1 MNDKKLLELAF
12 ELVQRLDKVA
22 DKNLPQEIVDVV
34 KLHSKLA
41 VGSAWIPIP
50 GADVAA
56 GAATVWGMY
65 IRINNKIGLSFS
77 DNVIKSIGSGVATN
91 LASYIAMSGVAS
103 AMKFVPGIGTLGGA
117 IVMSASL
124 YAVTLVSGWI
134 YLKALCTL
142 AEKDGS
148 NLKIRQFG
156 IRICLE
162 KFQLPALFNAH
173 WQCLGLIL
181 EETVCCQCRTEIHK
195 EVMYRAMA

>member
-117 IVMSASL
+117 IVMN
-124 YAVTLVSGWI
+124 AVTLVSGWI

-148 NLKIRQFG
+148 NLKMENLSGAVKEVLKQ
-156 IRICLE
+156 
-162 KFQLPALFNAH
+162 K
-173 WQCLGLIL
+173 GLIKDMIS
-181 EETVCCQCRTEIHK
+181 QAKK
-195 EVMYRAMA
+195 EYRK

>member
-103 AMKFVPGIGTLGGA
+103 AMKFLPGIGTLGGA

-148 NLKIRQFG
+148 NLKMENLSGAVKEVLKQ
-156 IRICLE
+156 
-162 KFQLPALFNAH
+162 K
-173 WQCLGLIL
+173 GLIKDMIS
-181 EETVCCQCRTEIHK
+181 QAKK
-195 EVMYRAMA
+195 EYRK